1 MSVWICDAATGQL
14 VVGEASLQAPDDSAP
29 PCVLVEQHRRDP
41 GLWRVWQLFTGKRF
55 SSGNSRLGHSVYF
68 TITTLSTVAFGDIVP
83 VTSAARWFVIS
94 LVVIGLG
101 VFFSAIAPVLGPE
114 ISGELNHLFNPK
126 EKAREPMARC
136 FWEATPKR
144 CRSRPAQPRLR
155 CWRQTES
162 R

>member
-1 MSVWICDAATGQL
+1 M
-14 VVGEASLQAPDDSAP
+14 
-29 PCVLVEQHRRDP
+29 
-41 GLWRVWQLFTGKRF
+41 
-55 SSGNSRLGHSVYF
+55 YF

-136 FWEATPKR
+136 FWALTPTR
-144 CRSRPAQPRLR
+144 CRSRPAPPRWR
-155 CWRQTES
+155 CSRPMES